1 MKPYLLLILSLFAAF
16 GCGKLPG
23 QEEEEPAKEF
33 SPIVLTRA
41 EQDINVGV
49 NEFGLKLFRS
59 LFVKDQVFISPLS
72 VSLALSMTAYGARG
86 ITEQEMIA
94 TLGFGDATRDQVG
107 DYYKKMV
114 PALIDADNR
123 TSLEIAN
130 SIWVKNQISLKD
142 NFTNGVKNYFS
153 TDVFAKDFTSNGF
166 IAEINKWCSDKT
178 HGLIQNAA
186 DNLNPDVVM
195 ALVNALYFKGKW
207 SAEFDQATNGKF
219 TTLSSASV
227 DAKMM
232 SKTGSYPY
240 VSTDDYSMVSIPYGN
255 GAFVMDVILPARTGS
270 DAFAAAVA
278 GLNWAKYT
286 ALINFQD
293 NANVCLTMPAFKM
306 EYDAELQ
313 DYLAAMG
320 MPSAFG
326 DMADFSGMTDSWLC
340 IDQVIHKTLVDVDE
354 KGTEAAAVTIVGMR
368 KNSAGPSQTVYFTA
382 DRPFIFAIRET
393 STNALLFIGQKVK

>member
-59 LFVKDQVFISPLS
+59 LYVKDQVFISPLS

-86 ITEQEMIA
+86 TTEQEMIA

-130 SIWVKNQISLKD
+130 SIWVKNEISLKND
-142 NFTNGVKNYFS
+142 YCNGVKNYFS
-153 TDVFAKDFTSNGF
+153 ADVFSKDFSSSGF
-166 IAEINKWCSDKT
+166 IAEINNWCSDKT
-178 HGLIQNAA
+178 HGLIKNAA
-186 DNLNPDVVM
+186 DNLNPSVVM

-207 SAEFDQATNGKF
+207 AGEFDQATDGKF
-219 TTLSSASV
+219 TTLSSTSV

-232 SKTGSYPY
+232 SKTGTYPY
-240 VSTDDYSMVSIPYGN
+240 VSTEGYSMVSIPYGN
-255 GAFVMDVILPARTGS
+255 GAFVMDVILPAETGGS
-270 DAFAAAVA
+270 AFAAAVA
-278 GLNWAKYT
+278 GLDWAKYS
-286 ALINFQD
+286 ALVNLQD

-313 DYLAAMG
+313 DFLAALG
-320 MPSAFG
+320 MPAAFG
-326 DMADFSGMTDSWLC
+326 ALADFSGMTDSWLC

-368 KNSAGPSQTVYFTA
+368 KTSAGPSQTVCFTA